1 MNSNNDDEMIDRNYF
16 YEKDYENKLCVDCK
30 AAQPEYVSIN
40 NAVLLCKSCS
50 DVHNKLY

>member
-30 AAQPEYVSIN
+30 AAQP
-40 NAVLLCKSCS
+40 
-50 DVHNKLY
+50 